1 MWLCIS
7 TEARRWCVALVPVIH
22 WGLARARLTTR
33 LCVLGRALFA
43 ERAIPTVSMAA
54 SGMRTA
60 RVHTTCTARLAVE
73 VLACVW
79 LSLAACGASVAANGG
94 CPTRKMVVVY
104 TNATTYYSLI
114 SKDVRIA

>member
-104 TNATTYYSLI
+104 TW
-114 SKDVRIA
+114 VPVEG